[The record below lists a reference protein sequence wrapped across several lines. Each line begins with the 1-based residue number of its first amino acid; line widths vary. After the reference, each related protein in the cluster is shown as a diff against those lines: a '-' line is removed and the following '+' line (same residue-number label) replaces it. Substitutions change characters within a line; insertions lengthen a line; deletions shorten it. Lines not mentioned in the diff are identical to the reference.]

1 MVDLPDPG
9 GPHSIKTLGSA
20 DADNV
25 DVDDLSVLNI
35 SSSYVISPKIGG
47 GPDFGFKLFNNDFAS
62 IQTKIWEEN
71 IFN

>member
-20 DADNV
+20 SAV
-25 DVDDLSVLNI
+25 DDDDLSVLNI
-35 SSSYVISPKIGG
+35 SSSYGVSPKIGG
-47 GPDFGFKLFNNDFAS
+47 DPDFGFKLFNNDFAS
-62 IQTKIWEEN
+62 IQTKIGEEN